1 MPLGIESFL
10 PALPPLLPL
19 PRFLVSEIVGEESN
33 PLAPEELRE
42 LEDKYGTWA
51 ARLAEAFAVDL
62 PSAERIARGLSERII
77 RRF

>member
-19 PRFLVSEIVGEESN
+19 PRSLVRDIIGEESN

-42 LEDKYGTWA
+42 LEDRYGTWA
-51 ARLAEAFAVDL
+51 ARLAEAFAVDYET
-62 PSAERIARGLSERII
+62 AERIARGLSERIT